1 MPPAPA
7 IPLGFGRR
15 SASSEPAQCPCGGG
29 AYNRCCGPLIAG
41 EQVAVTA
48 QQLMRSRFS
57 AFALAARDPQAIEHL
72 LRTHPEA
79 GQTAA
84 ARRKALME
92 SCRTIEWL
100 SLKVLDFQ
108 NGGPL
113 DQHGSVTLKPAGA
126 IASAEKACSRSGPV
140 LVGESPA
147 SGSISRPS
155 ASMKAPRSEQDSGL
169 GCGHQP
175 SFRPR
180 ALHPKRHQPP
190 TAAPKKPQ
198 PTATAPGPAGGLQG
212 LRSRPV

>member
-29 AYNRCCGPLIAG
+29 TYNRCCGPLING
-41 EQVAVTA
+41 EQLAATA

-92 SCRTIEWL
+92 SCRSIQWL
-100 SLKVLDFQ
+100 SLEVLDCQ

-113 DQHGSVTLKPAGA
+113 DQHGSVTFEARWRDHGRREGVLKECSRFGRGESGEWLYHEALSLGDLPAG
-126 IASAEKACSRSGPV
+126 
-140 LVGESPA
+140 
-147 SGSISRPS
+147 
-155 ASMKAPRSEQDSGL
+155 
-169 GCGHQP
+169 
-175 SFRPR
+175 
-180 ALHPKRHQPP
+180 
-190 TAAPKKPQ
+190 
-198 PTATAPGPAGGLQG
+198 
-212 LRSRPV
+212 

>member
-1 MPPAPA
+1 
-7 IPLGFGRR
+7 
-15 SASSEPAQCPCGGG
+15 
-29 AYNRCCGPLIAG
+29 LIAG

-100 SLKVLDFQ
+100 NLKVLDFQ

-113 DQHGSVTLKPAGA
+113 DQHGSVTFEARWRDRERREGVLK
-126 IASAEKACSRSGPV
+126 EWSRFGR
-140 LVGESPA
+140 GES
-147 SGSISRPS
+147 G
-155 ASMKAPRSEQDSGL
+155 EWL
-169 GCGHQP
+169 YLE
-175 SFRPR
+175 
-180 ALHPKRHQPP
+180 ALSLDEG
-190 TAAPKKPQ
+190 AA
-198 PTATAPGPAGGLQG
+198 
-212 LRSRPV
+212 V